1 MGKIWIQNTY
11 SILNSFHVYLLQ
23 NHTTT
28 TNSSSDIKRILL
40 DEMIWWNDSKF
51 TIYLEYK
58 HTHCIFFLFQVIL
71 SYFPSIKY
79 AQLVWDSCQ
88 HRIGNSLGETIKYI
102 TKWKTKKK
110 YLIFVIGAKRQLHYS
125 VEVLSWSF
133 VKRRVLE
140 NM

>member
-1 MGKIWIQNTY
+1 M
-11 SILNSFHVYLLQ
+11 
-23 NHTTT
+23 
-28 TNSSSDIKRILL
+28 L

-88 HRIGNSLGETIKYI
+88 HRIGNSLGKTIKYI
-102 TKWKTKKK
+102 TKWKTKKNIWFIVFQK
-110 YLIFVIGAKRQLHYS
+110 YDKFRGSFLQAWILINPLFQKIFCIFCLIPIIQYYNKIFWTYLKAVCVKKYPGNYLFV
-125 VEVLSWSF
+125 
-133 VKRRVLE
+133 
-140 NM
+140 